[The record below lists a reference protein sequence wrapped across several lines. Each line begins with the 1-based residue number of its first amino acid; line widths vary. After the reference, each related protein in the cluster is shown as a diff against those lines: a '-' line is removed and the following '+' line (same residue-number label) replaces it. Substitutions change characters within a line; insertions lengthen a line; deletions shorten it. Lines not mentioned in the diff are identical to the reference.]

1 MRILRAYADAPWVL
15 FRTRSYATLRR
26 SVRAQRNR
34 RTNRSLLFLVSLA
47 ALVSTPALGEIGQ
60 IKSSSGTADVERGAE
75 KLPAATGQQLLPGDW
90 LETGKDGRI
99 SLTFVD
105 NTRFAVGPDS
115 RIALKKFEYDP
126 TTQKGSF
133 VARVERGSI
142 AVVTGRITKTR
153 CDDCGMEVETPDGD
167 IDARGTRFIITVQK

>member
-1 MRILRAYADAPWVL
+1 M
-15 FRTRSYATLRR
+15 
-26 SVRAQRNR
+26 
-34 RTNRSLLFLVSLA
+34 SLLAKPGVPIIRALPYLISLA
-47 ALVSTPALGEIGQ
+47 ALVSSAAVAEIGR
-60 IKSSSGTADVERGAE
+60 IKSSSGVASVQRGTE
-75 KLPAATGQQLLPGDW
+75 HLPAATGQELLAGDW

-115 RIALKKFEYDP
+115 RIALSKFEYNP

-133 VARVERGSI
+133 VAKVERGTI

-153 CDDCGMEVETPDGD
+153 CDDLPDQCGMEVETPDGD
-167 IDARGTRFIITVQK
+167 VDARGTRFIITVRK

>member
-1 MRILRAYADAPWVL
+1 MVL
-15 FRTRSYATLRR
+15 ST
-26 SVRAQRNR
+26 
-34 RTNRSLLFLVSLA
+34 
-47 ALVSTPALGEIGQ
+47 ALVSSPAWGEIGR
-60 IKSSSGTADVERGAE
+60 IKSSTGAANVERGTE
-75 KLPAATGQQLLPGDW
+75 KLPAATGQELLAGDW

-115 RIALKKFEYDP
+115 RIALSKFEYNP

-133 VARVERGSI
+133 VAKVERGSI

-153 CDDCGMEVETPDGD
+153 CDPVPGETPSCGMQVETPDSV
-167 IDARGTRFIITVQK
+167 IDARGTRFIITIAK

>member
-1 MRILRAYADAPWVL
+1 MFPRLLRA
-15 FRTRSYATLRR
+15 
-26 SVRAQRNR
+26 QQNR
-34 RTNRSLLFLVSLA
+34 RTPIIRTSLLLLSLT
-47 ALVSTPALGEIGQ
+47 ALISSPAFGEIGR
-60 IKSSSGTADVERGAE
+60 IKSSTGAASVQRGTET
-75 KLPAATGQQLLPGDW
+75 LPAATGQELLPGDW

-115 RIALKKFEYDP
+115 RIALSKFEYDP

-133 VARVERGSI
+133 VAKVERGSI

-153 CDDCGMEVETPDGD
+153 CDVCGMEVETPDSVL
-167 IDARGTRFIITVQK
+167 DARGTRFIVSVPR